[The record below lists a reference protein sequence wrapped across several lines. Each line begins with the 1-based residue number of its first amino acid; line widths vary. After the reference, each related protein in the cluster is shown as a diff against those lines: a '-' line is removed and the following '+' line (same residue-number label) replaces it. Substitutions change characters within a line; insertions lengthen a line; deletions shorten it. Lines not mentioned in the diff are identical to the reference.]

1 MPPELIPKE
10 EEALAKGKV
19 KPKVKSKARPQVRAQ
34 TDQNKGLD
42 KLDKKTIGR
51 FKKILLKEREQIVGK
66 VKQIVESSQ
75 EMGQDGTQDIGDEAA
90 NIYNKQVLLSLNE
103 NERQRLQEVDESL
116 DRIENGAYGICEEC
130 GGPISIK
137 RLEVRPVAKYCVPCL
152 TKPDRANLKSTSS
165 PALNE
170 TPATKSC
177 TLVRSFAPPSLR
189 FTTVASPNGSVRELT
204 EARIATGSR

>member
-34 TDQNKGLD
+34 ADQNKGLD
-42 KLDKKTIGR
+42 KLDKRTIAR

-103 NERQRLQEVDESL
+103 NERLRLKEVDESL
-116 DRIENGAYGICEEC
+116 DRIESGTYGICEEC

-152 TKPDRANLKSTSS
+152 TKLEKAKL
-165 PALNE
+165 
-170 TPATKSC
+170 
-177 TLVRSFAPPSLR
+177 
-189 FTTVASPNGSVRELT
+189 
-204 EARIATGSR
+204 